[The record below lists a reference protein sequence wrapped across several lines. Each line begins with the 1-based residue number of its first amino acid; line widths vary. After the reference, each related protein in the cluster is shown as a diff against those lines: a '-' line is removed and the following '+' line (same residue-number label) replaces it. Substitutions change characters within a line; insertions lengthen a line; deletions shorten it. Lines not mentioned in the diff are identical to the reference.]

1 MCMVVRRCVVIVAF
15 DLKIQIQKQLTIC
28 DAFIQSIRDLK
39 IIVVYLFHCD
49 TLRKVIDKISHLL

>member
-1 MCMVVRRCVVIVAF
+1 MVVRRCVVIVAF
-15 DLKIQIQKQLTIC
+15 DLKIPQKQLTIC